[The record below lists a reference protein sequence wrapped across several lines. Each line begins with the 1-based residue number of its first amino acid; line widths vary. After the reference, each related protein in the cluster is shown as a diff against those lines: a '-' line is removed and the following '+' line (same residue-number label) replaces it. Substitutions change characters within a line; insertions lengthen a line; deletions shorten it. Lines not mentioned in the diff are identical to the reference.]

1 MARDCISD
9 IGLWMTLPLAMQKTM
24 VSETAAAAVG
34 GSGMRLKW
42 THGWLRLL
50 ACCAGAAAGGCCCCE
65 GGIDVGV
72 AAVLVQGLRQE
83 VETFF
88 SFAHLQLCRLIA

>member
-1 MARDCISD
+1 MDDASS
-9 IGLWMTLPLAMQKTM
+9 GHAKNLEALLGTM
-24 VSETAAAAVG
+24 VSETAAAAGG

-65 GGIDVGV
+65 GGVDVGV
-72 AAVLVQGLRQE
+72 AAVLGQGLRQE
-83 VETFF
+83 VETFSSF
-88 SFAHLQLCRLIA
+88 SPICAA